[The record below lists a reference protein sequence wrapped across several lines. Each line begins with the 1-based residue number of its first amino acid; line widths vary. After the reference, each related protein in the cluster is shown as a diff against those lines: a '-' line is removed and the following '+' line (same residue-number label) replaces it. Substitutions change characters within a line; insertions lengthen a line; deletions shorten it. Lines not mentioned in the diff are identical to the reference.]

1 MKNINTVVH
10 TVFIF
15 SKLTFKVYNWL
26 SILKVLTYLNKQRM
40 PSSVLLHAYLKNNV
54 ENEMLSRS
62 GWQKTA
68 GKQVFI
74 TVILP
79 PDYRHSSWQDLL
91 YQINVFKHCTG
102 SWKEKWQSTMK
113 NSRLRFK
120 PKMNWKDKKFKL
132 STDIC
137 TTRLI
142 NIRNILRIQ
151 NQLLNLFLWLPHI
164 LQVILD
170 LHLQAAQ
177 DKKLHRN

>member
-1 MKNINTVVH
+1 
-10 TVFIF
+10 
-15 SKLTFKVYNWL
+15 
-26 SILKVLTYLNKQRM
+26 M

-142 NIRNILRIQ
+142 NIRKFWEFKTNCWTFFFGFLIFYKLYWTFIFKQLRTRNCTGI
-151 NQLLNLFLWLPHI
+151 NFLSSLEYFLCW
-164 LQVILD
+164 VC
-170 LHLQAAQ
+170 
-177 DKKLHRN
+177 